1 VDRNDPACTVRRL
14 RLALDLFEAGLDL
27 ERQRLRREEP
37 LLCAADI
44 ESRLKTW
51 LRTRPGAE
59 DGDCPGRR
67 KPLPE

>member
-1 VDRNDPACTVRRL
+1 VDRNDPALTIQRL

-27 ERQRLRREEP
+27 ERQRLRRMEP
-37 LLCAADI
+37 RLSAADM

-59 DGDCPGRR
+59 EGDSPGRR
-67 KPLPE
+67 IRLPE